1 MTTQDIMRNAKNAT
15 KSLMLCDETKKNEIL
30 VVMAQ
35 SLLTHKEDILNA
47 NQIDLEKAVVS
58 DAMKD
63 RLKLNDQRI
72 NDMAQGIL
80 DVVKLPDPT
89 GKVLNERTLENGL
102 VIQKVSVPLG
112 VIAIIYES
120 RPNVTSDVATLCI
133 KSGNTCILRI
143 GKEAWNSAMRL
154 YKHYKKGFKNVV

>member
-15 KSLMLCDETKKNEIL
+15 KSLMLCNETKKNEIL
-30 VVMAQ
+30 ESMAQ
-35 SLLTHKEDILNA
+35 SLLAHKEDILNA

-58 DAMKD
+58 DVMKD
-63 RLKLNDQRI
+63 RLRLNDQRL

-80 DVVKLPDPT
+80 DVVKLEDPT

-102 VIQKVSVPLG
+102 VVQKASVPLG

-120 RPNVTSDVATLCI
+120 RPNVTSD
-133 KSGNTCILRI
+133 
-143 GKEAWNSAMRL
+143 RL
-154 YKHYKKGFKNVV
+154 LYVLKVKIHVF

>member
-1 MTTQDIMRNAKNAT
+1 MTTLQIMKNAKAAT

-30 VVMAQ
+30 EAMAT
-35 SLLTHKEDILNA
+35 SLLAHKQDILNA

-58 DAMKD
+58 DVMKD

-89 GKVLNERTLENGL
+89 GKVWNERTLENGL

-112 VIAIIYES
+112 VIAIIMKVDPMS
-120 RPNVTSDVATLCI
+120 QV
-133 KSGNTCILRI
+133 
-143 GKEAWNSAMRL
+143 MRL
-154 YKHYKKGFKNVV
+154 LYVLKVEIHVF